1 MKSEYTYTELL
12 SAIQKHGYALS
23 DYDTNS
29 FTELDGL
36 TGTNIVQ
43 LEPSLAKKLFEYN
56 IKIQE
61 YNRTINS
68 NRIKEENKKSAM
80 TPVIELESDY
90 KIRKGHRF
98 IEYVS
103 KQEEPVETTI
113 TVFNKDQTL
122 ESLFCD
128 LIKDAVTDF
137 YNSQNVSLEEIDSA
151 LWHKSFLENLAKSIT
166 DFNVSPYLFT
176 NLLREKDPNAQY
188 NDPTIVAIINGD
200 RSNPYPDKI
209 AYIES
214 TMHDGTIKMLP
225 CDLIPSLQ
233 YSNVPHY
240 CLKPG
245 LYNDI
250 ISANE
255 SNEYFIQAR
264 ETEIS
269 VAVLEKNKIKSYEP
283 TDNTFMRIMIPLN
296 NNEVITESGIVPVGA
311 KFETDEIKNEFLETI
326 NFSNIRNEKVRY
338 IVLESSDFED

>member
-36 TGTNIVQ
+36 TGTHIVQ
-43 LEPSLAKKLFEYN
+43 LEPSLAKKLFDYN
-56 IKIQE
+56 NKIQE

-103 KQEEPVETTI
+103 KQENPVEATI
-113 TVFNKDQTL
+113 TVFDKEHTL
-122 ESLFCD
+122 ETLFCD
-128 LIKDAVTDF
+128 LIKDAVADF
-137 YNSQNVSLEEIDSA
+137 YSSQKIALQEIDSTI
-151 LWHKSFLENLAKSIT
+151 WHSAFLNHLGKSIV
-166 DFNVSPYLFT
+166 DYNVSPYLFI
-176 NLLREKDPNAQY
+176 NLLRGKDPNAQY
-188 NDPTIVAIINGD
+188 IDPTIVGITNID
-200 RSNPYPDKI
+200 RSKQYPDQI
-209 AYIES
+209 VYIRS
-214 TMHDGTIKMLP
+214 VKDSAVIKTFP

-245 LYNDI
+245 LYNDV
-250 ISANE
+250 ISVNE
-255 SNEYFIQAR
+255 SNEYFIQAK

-269 VAVLEKNKIKSYEP
+269 IAVLDKNKIKAFEP
-283 TDNTFMRIMIPLN
+283 SNNRFMRIMIPLD
-296 NNEVITESGIVPVGA
+296 NNEDITESGIVPVGA
-311 KFETDEIKNEFLETI
+311 RFETDEIKNEFLETI